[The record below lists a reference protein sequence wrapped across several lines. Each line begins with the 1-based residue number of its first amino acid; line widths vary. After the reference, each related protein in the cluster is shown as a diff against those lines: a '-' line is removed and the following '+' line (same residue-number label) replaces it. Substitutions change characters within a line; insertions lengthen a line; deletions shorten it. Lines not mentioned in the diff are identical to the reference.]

1 VRSFISTARI
11 IAAANAITDSR
22 PSKTHGLKAFLLFV
36 CRIPAIVAD
45 AAAIRQRFCN
55 AESARAVRL
64 QFASMSFVPA
74 FNEEM
79 GFGPDFS
86 RQ

>member
-11 IAAANAITDSR
+11 NAAANAITDSR

-36 CRIPAIVAD
+36 CRIRAIVAA
-45 AAAIRQRFCN
+45 AAAIRQRFCS
-55 AESARAVRL
+55 ADHARAVRL
-64 QFASMSFVPA
+64 SFTSMSFVPA
-74 FNEEM
+74 FDEEM
-79 GFGPDFS
+79 GFGRDFS